1 MPEQTV
7 RTKVPLI
14 QELSGVRQWTP
25 EDAPKTDQKSPLIEE
40 IGAKPESKKKN
51 KPKPENP
58 LLLSEIY
65 SKPLIT
71 EVSTKNLK
79 SADTSKTN
87 DDTQKKKTPVFNLD
101 YVHKSENGKTSKR
114 IELQVQLP
122 NIVSTFF
129 VILIIKNFPIYR
141 MLKK

>member
-14 QELSGVRQWTP
+14 QELSGVRQWTS
-25 EDAPKTDQKSPLIEE
+25 EDVPKTEQKSPLIEE
-40 IGAKPESKKKN
+40 IDAKSEDKIKAKSKPES
-51 KPKPENP
+51 P

-79 SADTSKTN
+79 SANASKTN
-87 DDTQKKKTPVFNLD
+87 DDAPKKKTPVYNLD

-122 NIVSTFF
+122 NIVSKIFATSNLRF
-129 VILIIKNFPIYR
+129 ILR
-141 MLKK
+141 